1 MAQVMKHVGKV
12 GEKPCVVIFREVPA
26 EPENA
31 LVVKTSN
38 LTDEQHDALMNVVQS
53 AEAQEANEVSE
64 VLHRRQFP
72 DGTNM
77 LTALHTMNKIEKVAT
92 DLVMLTPVPGQSVPL
107 TEVNLEINK
116 IKNNSNPPLKTEV
129 DPVSVDTSPLPNEV
143 VDTTATTDNGS
154 EPESVAQNILFQ
166 ADLMIEDANRM
177 LAEAEA
183 KREEAYTLDPS
194 LKPKKGPGRP
204 KKS

>member
-1 MAQVMKHVGKV
+1 MMKHVGKV
-12 GEKPCVVIFREVPA
+12 GEKPCVVVFREVPG

-31 LVVKTSN
+31 LVVMTGALS
-38 LTDEQHDALMNVVQS
+38 DEYHDALMNVVQS
-53 AEAQEANEVSE
+53 PEAQEGNELSE

-77 LTALHTMNKIEKVAT
+77 LTTLHGIKRIEKVAT
-92 DLVMLTPVPGQSVPL
+92 DLVTLTPTPGQGVPL
-107 TEVNLEINK
+107 TDVNKEIAK
-116 IKNNSNPPLKTEV
+116 INAESNPPLKTEV
-129 DPVSVDTSPLPNEV
+129 DPVSVDTMRDPVTE
-143 VDTTATTDNGS
+143 VDTTATTDNGTD
-154 EPESVAQNILFQ
+154 PESVAQNILFQ
-166 ADLMIEDANRM
+166 ADLMVEDANKM

-183 KREEAYTLDPS
+183 KKEEAYALDPS

>member
-1 MAQVMKHVGKV
+1 MMKHVGKV
-12 GEKPCVVIFREVPA
+12 GEKPCVVVFREVPG

-31 LVVKTSN
+31 LVVMTGTLS
-38 LTDEQHDALMNVVQS
+38 DEYHDALMNVVQS
-53 AEAQEANEVSE
+53 PEAQEGNELSE

-77 LTALHTMNKIEKVAT
+77 LTTLHGIKRIEKVAT
-92 DLVMLTPVPGQSVPL
+92 DLVTLTPTPGQGVPL
-107 TEVNLEINK
+107 TDVNKEIAK
-116 IKNNSNPPLKTEV
+116 INAESNPPLKTEV
-129 DPVSVDTSPLPNEV
+129 DPVSVDTMSDPVTE
-143 VDTTATTDNGS
+143 VDTTATTDNGTD
-154 EPESVAQNILFQ
+154 PESVAQNILFQ
-166 ADLMIEDANRM
+166 ADLMVEDANKM

-183 KREEAYTLDPS
+183 KKEEAYALDPS

>member
-1 MAQVMKHVGKV
+1 MKHVGKV
-12 GEKPCVVIFREVPA
+12 GEKPCVVVFREVPG

-31 LVVKTSN
+31 LVVMTGALS
-38 LTDEQHDALMNVVQS
+38 DEYHDALMNVVQS
-53 AEAQEANEVSE
+53 PEAQEGNELSE

-77 LTALHTMNKIEKVAT
+77 LTTLHGINRIEKVAT
-92 DLVMLTPVPGQSVPL
+92 DLVTLTPTPGQGVPL
-107 TEVNLEINK
+107 TDVNKEIAK
-116 IKNNSNPPLKTEV
+116 INAESNPPLKTEV
-129 DPVSVDTSPLPNEV
+129 DPVSVDTMRDPVTE
-143 VDTTATTDNGS
+143 VDTTATTDNGTD
-154 EPESVAQNILFQ
+154 PESVAQNILFQ
-166 ADLMIEDANRM
+166 ADLMVEDANKM

-183 KREEAYTLDPS
+183 KKEEAYALDPS